1 MNQINLCFESPLY
14 HGVHGIFFKPSF
26 QQINCEEIGS
36 IVYSS
41 PELTFIENAISSCR
55 EWINKKYSKFQL
67 TPLHLSVIRPCPHP
81 EVISKLVQSEASV
94 DSTDFK
100 GFTPLMHAAIV
111 GDQALIARL
120 LQEKANPKVKNE
132 LDGTFEDYKRMVK
145 PFIQQDD
152 NIQDFV
158 AQSSFIPDCLGSNTT
173 FIEHNVARPS
183 VLAQIW
189 NQPKAENLNVKNC
202 LKKMIRDLKNQFEKQ
217 SGHAASAYIHRLEN
231 GRCGAVAA
239 KLIKKG
245 EPIGLYTGEVTLS
258 QPDDVEYYFSPI
270 DGKYYRGVLAM
281 SNDGFPN
288 SDALFIRPLK
298 GLEEQALMFATED
311 IQPGEEIVWN
321 YGSGHH
327 VKWKGHEEPRRQD
340 LLDYFRLH
348 SFEEIFESTK
358 LLLNDRI
365 PQNKIWDCYDQF
377 IKLQYILKTPSS
389 FIGLIEEKIIDNSKI
404 ETLLRMILTEPS
416 LHETSIVYPL
426 YVFSI
431 LVSLLD
437 KIKENHPNPNITNE
451 ILSLFK
457 EAIFSNFGNAL
468 DQMHTGLA
476 TILQT
481 IKDVPQEML
490 KQDDKLKAY
499 LRKGLKKKIF
509 WNRQKALDYL
519 NSNFQKFYRDFV

>member
-1 MNQINLCFESPLY
+1 MNQINPCFESPLY
-14 HGVHGIFFKPSF
+14 HSVHDIFFKPFF

-36 IVYSS
+36 IIYSS
-41 PELTFIENAISSCR
+41 PKLTFIENAISSCR
-55 EWINKKYSKFQL
+55 KWNNKKYSKFQL
-67 TPLHLSVIRPCPHP
+67 TPLHLSVMRPCPHP

-100 GFTPLMHAAIV
+100 GFTPLMHAAII

-120 LQEKANPKVKNE
+120 LQQKANPKIKNE
-132 LDGTFEDYKRMVK
+132 LEGTFEDYKRMIN
-145 PFIQQDD
+145 PFVQQGE
-152 NIQDFV
+152 NIQDFFS
-158 AQSSFIPDCLGSNTT
+158 QSSFIPDCLGSNTT
-173 FIEHNVARPS
+173 FVEHNVARPS
-183 VLAQIW
+183 VLAQLW
-189 NQPKAENLNVKNC
+189 NQPKAETQNVKNC
-202 LKKMIRDLKNQFEKQ
+202 LKKMRRDLKNQFEKQ
-217 SGHAASAYIHRLEN
+217 LDHPTSAIKRLEN
-231 GRCGAVAA
+231 GRCGAVAT

-288 SDALFIRPLK
+288 SDALFIRPLM

-327 VKWKGHEEPRRQD
+327 VKWKGHEEPRLQD

-348 SFEEIFESTK
+348 SFAEIIENTQ
-358 LLLNDRI
+358 LLLNDQV

-389 FIGLIEEKIIDNSKI
+389 FIVLIEEKIIDTSKI
-404 ETLLRMILTEPS
+404 KNLFRMILSLPS
-416 LHETSIVYPL
+416 FHETTIVYQL

-431 LVSLLD
+431 LVCLLD
-437 KIKENHPNPNITNE
+437 KIKENHPNPNLTNE
-451 ILSLFK
+451 ILSIIK
-457 EAIFSNFGNAL
+457 EAIFSNFGSAL

-476 TILQT
+476 TILKT
-481 IKDVPQEML
+481 IKDVPEEVL
-490 KQDDKLKAY
+490 KQDEKLKAY

-509 WNRQKALDYL
+509 WNRQKAIDYI
-519 NSNFQKFYRDFV
+519 NPNFQKFYQGFV